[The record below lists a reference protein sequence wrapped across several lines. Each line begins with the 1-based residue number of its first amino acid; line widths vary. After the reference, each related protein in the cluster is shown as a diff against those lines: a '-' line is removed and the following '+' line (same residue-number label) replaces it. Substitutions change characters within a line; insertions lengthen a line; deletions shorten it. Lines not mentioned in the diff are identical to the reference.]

1 MILHQWFHENHMTLN
16 PGKCHYM
23 VLGSRDLVHDIMPNN
38 SNITSSNEEKLLGI
52 FLDSKLNFESHIAS
66 LCRKTCQ
73 KINALATLNSYLT
86 SDQRNLLLNSVIK
99 SQFTYCSLIWMF
111 TSCYLNDALNNIHER
126 DLWLI
131 YNDHE
136 KSFNNILTESN
147 LKTIHEKN
155 LNFLQLK
162 YKNFKKGCL
171 HQSWMIFSSQDTEF
185 IISESVSA
193 SQFWLVIWT
202 M

>member
-1 MILHQWFHENHMTLN
+1 MLSSCLFQNAIFVIMLMATLCILLEKDLNRIRRNFEIDFMILHQWFHENHMTLN

-126 DLWLI
+126 DL
-131 YNDHE
+131 
-136 KSFNNILTESN
+136 
-147 LKTIHEKN
+147 
-155 LNFLQLK
+155 
-162 YKNFKKGCL
+162 
-171 HQSWMIFSSQDTEF
+171 
-185 IISESVSA
+185 
-193 SQFWLVIWT
+193 
-202 M
+202 